1 MRRMVVLLTVGFV
14 VAAVPACGAAGRTV
28 EVVGLWTGGEQRA
41 FRGVID
47 AFRRDTGIQVDYTA
61 LGDDLPTVLETR
73 IAGGDPPDV
82 AVVAQPG
89 LLRRYVEAGVV
100 VPLDS
105 AAVREV
111 ARNFT
116 PTWRSFASVDG
127 VEYGVYLK
135 AAYKSLVWYRD
146 DVFADTGVRP
156 PSTVDELERGAGVL
170 ADAGVPP
177 LAVGAADGWVL
188 TDWFEN
194 IYLRTAGPSRYRAL
208 AARRIRWTDPT
219 VLHALS
225 VMDSLLRND
234 YLLGGASGAVRTQ
247 FSDSVR
253 AVFGPRGSGA
263 MVYGADFVAGLLGPE
278 ARKHARVFDFPGVT
292 GGPPRAGIVGGDAAV
307 AFSADPDTARFM
319 AYLATP
325 AAATLLTRHSGFLSP
340 NLGMPPERYTDE
352 WSREFA
358 RRLGDPGHEILFDL
372 SDTAPPAMGALRGG
386 GHWRILQ
393 DFVAGERNVPD
404 TQAALED
411 AAVMAYGR

>member
-1 MRRMVVLLTVGFV
+1 MRRLVVLLTLGLV
-14 VAAVPACGAAGRTV
+14 VMAVPACGAAGHTV

-47 AFRRDTGIQVDYTA
+47 AFQRDTGIQIDYTA

-73 IAGGDPPDV
+73 IAAGDPPDV
-82 AVVAQPG
+82 AVIAQPG
-89 LLRRYVEAGVV
+89 LLRRYVDAGAAA
-100 VPLDS
+100 PLAP

-111 ARNFT
+111 ARNYT
-116 PTWRSFASVDG
+116 PTWRRFASVGG

-146 DVFADTGVRP
+146 DVFADTGVSP
-156 PSTVDELERGAGVL
+156 PATLDDFVRDVGVL

-194 IYLRTAGPSRYRAL
+194 ILLRTAGPGRYRAL
-208 AARRIRWTDPT
+208 AARKIRWTDPA
-219 VLHALS
+219 VREALS
-225 VMDSLLRND
+225 VMDSLLRED
-234 YLLGGASGAVRTQ
+234 FLLGGASGAVRTQ
-247 FSDSVR
+247 FPASVR

-263 MVYGADFVAGLLGPE
+263 MVYGADFVAGLLGQE
-278 ARKHARVFDFPGVT
+278 EREHARTFDFPGVT
-292 GGPPRAGIVGGDAAV
+292 AEPPRAGVVGGDTAV
-307 AFSADPDTARFM
+307 AFSADPATARFM

-325 AAATLLTRHSGFLSP
+325 AAAALLTRHTGFLSP
-340 NLGMPPERYTDE
+340 NLGVPPERYTDV

-358 RRLGDPGHEILFDL
+358 GRLNDPDHEILFDL
-372 SDTAPPAMGALRGG
+372 SDTAPTAMGALRGG

-393 DFVAGERNVPD
+393 EFVAGERDVPN